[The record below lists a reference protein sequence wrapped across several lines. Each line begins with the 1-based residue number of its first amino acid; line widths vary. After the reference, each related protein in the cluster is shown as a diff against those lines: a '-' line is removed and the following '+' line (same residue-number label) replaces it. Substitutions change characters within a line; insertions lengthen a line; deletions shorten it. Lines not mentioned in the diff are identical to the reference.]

1 MTSDNSNKSGS
12 NWPSLNQAYT
22 EPSPTAP
29 NNYQREIY
37 GALRKPLF
45 PTKPALW
52 EAIAWD
58 AVPTANFN
66 YVAGAASSGATHRA
80 NLDAFDRYRLRP
92 RMLVNTTVRD
102 LSVELFGRR
111 YTTPLLIG
119 PVGVQSIMHGDG
131 EVATARASRA
141 VGVPMVLSTASSK
154 DLEEVARANG
164 DGGERW
170 FQLYWPRP
178 QAEEVTASLLARA
191 KAAGF
196 TALVVT
202 LDTFMLGWRP
212 ADLDES
218 YLPFIWGQG
227 CAIGLSDPVFNRMW
241 EEKVAEDKRSLAERA
256 GELLN
261 VLRRPGSPWGALKVL
276 MNLKT
281 MQRSMAWMDILNS
294 STYREWGHLAI
305 LKKLW
310 DGPIVLKGIQR
321 VEDAHRAIEAGIDG
335 IIVSNHGGRQ
345 TDGAIAS
352 LDALAEIGTDAKVRE
367 SGITVLFDSGIR
379 TGADVLKA
387 IALGAKAVLIGR
399 PLMYGLAM
407 GGQAGV
413 EHVLRCLL
421 ADTDN
426 TMGNLGVQ
434 RLSDL
439 SRDDLR
445 VRSEAR
451 L

>member
-1 MTSDNSNKSGS
+1 MGADSNKSTSGRS
-12 NWPSLNQAYT
+12 SLNQAHT

-29 NNYQREIY
+29 NSYQRQIY
-37 GALRKPLF
+37 GALRKPAF
-45 PTKPALW
+45 STKPAVW
-52 EAIAWD
+52 EAIARD
-58 AVPTANFN
+58 TVPAANFN
-66 YVAGAASSGATHRA
+66 YVAEAASSGATNRA

-92 RMLVNTTVRD
+92 RMLVDVTVRD
-102 LSVELFGRR
+102 LSVVLFGRR
-111 YTTPLLIG
+111 YPSPLLLA
-119 PVGVQSIMHGDG
+119 PVGVQSILHADG
-131 EVATARASRA
+131 ELATARASRA

-154 DLEEVARANG
+154 NLEEVAAANG
-164 DGGERW
+164 EDGERW

-191 KAAGF
+191 KTAGF

-212 ADLDES
+212 ADLDEA

-227 CAIGLSDPVFNRMW
+227 CAIGLNDPVFNRLW
-241 EEKVAEDKRSLAERA
+241 EEKAAADDRSFAERA
-256 GELLN
+256 GELLTA
-261 VLRRPGSPWGALKVL
+261 LRRPGSPWGALKVL
-276 MNLKT
+276 LNLKT
-281 MQRSMAWMDILNS
+281 IQRSMAWMDVMNS
-294 STYREWGHLAI
+294 GTYRDWSHLAI
-305 LKKLW
+305 LRKLW

-321 VEDAHRAIEAGIDG
+321 VDDAHRAIEAGIDG

-352 LDALAEIGTDAKVRE
+352 LDALAEIGADEKVRQ

-379 TGADVLKA
+379 SGADVLKA

-399 PLMYGLAM
+399 PFMYGLAM

-426 TMGNLGVQ
+426 TMGNLGV
-434 RLSDL
+434 RSLSEL
-439 SRDDLR
+439 SRDFLR
-445 VRSEAR
+445 VRGEAR